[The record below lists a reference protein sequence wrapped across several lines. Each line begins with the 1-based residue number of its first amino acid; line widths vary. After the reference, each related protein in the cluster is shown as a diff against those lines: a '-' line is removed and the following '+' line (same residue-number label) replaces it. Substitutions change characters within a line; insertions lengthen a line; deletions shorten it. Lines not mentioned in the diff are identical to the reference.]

1 MMTEFYE
8 SEAAWQLVHHAL
20 RCEGET
26 SLVKGMP
33 REWATKANLS
43 LLNNSYVDKYVVP
56 VLQTVDAAAVE
67 WVNGL
72 SLHGTKKEELIV
84 SVNDRKATPPEEI
97 ETVLDAIQSFSIGA
111 DVLGWL
117 NQFDATEDQALMQG
131 LTIVSNLSSLS
142 SRFYTLSGADHIPV
156 FPFEVME
163 PIVSE
168 SATAASDVVAI
179 LDSLCDL
186 ESAQGITSI
195 LNTLSQNWSSPGLVS
210 RTLNRAVA
218 PFFDLISNTRS
229 LHDF

>member
-1 MMTEFYE
+1 MTEFYE

-26 SLVKGMP
+26 SLVEGVP

-67 WVNGL
+67 WLNGL
-72 SLHGTKKEELIV
+72 DLHGTKKEELIV
-84 SVNDRKATPPEEI
+84 SVNDRNANPPEEI
-97 ETVLDAIQSFSIGA
+97 ETVLDAILAFSVGA
-111 DVLGWL
+111 DILGRL
-117 NQFDATEDQALMQG
+117 NQFGDKEDQALLQG
-131 LTIVSNLSSLS
+131 LTVISNLSPLS
-142 SRFYTLSGADHIPV
+142 PRFYTLSGADHIPV

-179 LDSLCDL
+179 LDNLCDP
-186 ESAQGITSI
+186 EEAQAITSS
-195 LNTLSQNWSSPGLVS
+195 LYGLSQNWTSPDLVS
-210 RTLNRAVA
+210 RALNRAVA